1 MELLIFIAI
10 SIGAYFYFKK
20 KEEETPLRKYQK
32 QEEIEL
38 NISLDIKS
46 AEDLTR
52 AEKQLE
58 NLYDY
63 EYKVSGESYE
73 ILTDAISQLETA
85 ISDYKYEFQQDE
97 YEYERDNYKSYP
109 LEEVKIAL
117 YYKKADGKESN
128 RIVEVVS
135 YSKEYIYG
143 YCHLRNE
150 YRTFR
155 VDRIK
160 EIADGE
166 TGEII
171 KDINSFFV
179 KKYESSS
186 YYKMDCLFEKYKA
199 VFRVLFYI
207 AKADGSYLK
216 AEKIIVRDA
225 IRKLTN
231 DETLQDEVIDNM
243 MNSLAVPTFSAF
255 KTDVKTICKQNYPID
270 IFKIALDI
278 VNTQNQVHSKE
289 KQAIEFLSENL
300 NNVSSDDIVYKA
312 DLLKKI
318 KEQKALEK
326 LENEIKY
333 KERMNEPKK
342 ECPECKSKNT
352 LKKGTRRL
360 RNHSIQRYQ
369 CNDCGRI
376 FSEKIEENSN

>member
-1 MELLIFIAI
+1 MEWILLTIVIFLLF
-10 SIGAYFYFKK
+10 SYFKK
-20 KEEETPLRKYQK
+20 KDTH
-32 QEEIEL
+32 QEEVEL
-38 NISLDIKS
+38 TVKLDIKS
-46 AEDLTR
+46 PADLKKAE
-52 AEKQLE
+52 EQLK
-58 NLYDY
+58 NLYGY
-63 EYKVSGESYE
+63 EHKTSGESYE

-85 ISDYKYEFQQDE
+85 IADYKYEFQQEQYEDE
-97 YEYERDNYKSYP
+97 INNYKSYP

-117 YYKKADGKESN
+117 YYKKADGKETN

-155 VDRIK
+155 TDRIK

-207 AKADGSYLK
+207 AKADGIYLK

-231 DETLQDEVIDNM
+231 DETLEDEVIDNM
-243 MNSLAVPTFSAF
+243 MNSLAVPTFSVF
-255 KTDVKTICKQNYPID
+255 KTDIKKINNEKYPID
-270 IFKIALDI
+270 IFKVALDI
-278 VNTQNQVHSKE
+278 VNTQNEVHSKE
-289 KQAIEFLSENL
+289 KQAIEFLAENL
-300 NNVSSDDIVYKA
+300 DYVSSDDIIYKA

-318 KEQKALEK
+318 KEQKEIEK
-326 LENEIKY
+326 LEKKKLQDKKLIEA
-333 KERMNEPKK
+333 KK
-342 ECPECKSKNT
+342 ECPYCHSKNT
-352 LKKGTRRL
+352 LKKGL
-360 RNHSIQRYQ
+360 RQAKDHTNQRFQ
-369 CNDCGRI
+369 CNNCNKI
-376 FSEKIEENSN
+376 FSEKIENF

>member
-1 MELLIFIAI
+1 MEWILLIIVIFLLF
-10 SIGAYFYFKK
+10 SYFKK
-20 KEEETPLRKYQK
+20 KDTQ
-32 QEEIEL
+32 QEEVEL
-38 NISLDIKS
+38 TVKLDIKS
-46 AEDLTR
+46 PADLKKAE
-52 AEKQLE
+52 EQLK
-58 NLYDY
+58 NLYGY
-63 EYKVSGESYE
+63 EHKTSGESYE

-85 ISDYKYEFQQDE
+85 IADYKYEFQQEQYEDE
-97 YEYERDNYKSYP
+97 INNYKSYP

-117 YYKKADGKESN
+117 YYKRGGNFHETN
-128 RIVEVVS
+128 RIVDVVS

-150 YRTFR
+150 HRTFR

-171 KDINSFFV
+171 KDINSYFI
-179 KKYESSS
+179 KKYESSA
-186 YYKMDCLFEKYKA
+186 YYKMDCLFEKYKI

-231 DETLQDEVIDNM
+231 DETLEDEVIDNM
-243 MNSLAVPTFSAF
+243 MNSLVVPTFSAF
-255 KTDVKTICKQNYPID
+255 KTDVKTICKQTYPIE

-278 VNTQNQVHSKE
+278 VNTQIQVHSKE

-326 LENEIKY
+326 IENEIKY

-360 RNHSIQRYQ
+360 KNHSTQRYQ
-369 CNDCGRI
+369 CNDCGKI